1 MLKRKKTLSK
11 LLATTMVL
19 TSFTVN
25 ASAAEVNTSTIGG
38 NDRYETAIKIS
49 ENGWSSSDRAVLING
64 EKGLVD
70 ALTATP
76 YAYAKNAPILITGQ
90 GKLTTS
96 TKNRLSAMN
105 VKNVDIVGGVN
116 SVSNQVV
123 NELKNMGITVNRISG
138 ASRYD
143 TSLAVAKEVDK
154 IQDVSEIAVVN
165 GDKGIPDAVSVAAPA
180 ASKKMPILLAENGG
194 LNSASKDFV
203 NGESVSK
210 SYVIGSSNSVSD
222 SVMNSLPGTKTR
234 LGGADRHDTNAAVI
248 KEFYTA
254 SSLSNVYV
262 AKSGYVKNNDE
273 IVDALAAGVLAAK
286 NGNPVVLVGNSIN
299 SSQQTLLA
307 GKKFTKITQIGMG
320 VPANSVNQIKATQ
333 ADEEATITKLTV
345 NNGKKLTIT
354 GTNLNLIEKGNISIS
369 GNTVD
374 TFSRNSSTEV
384 VVEFTNEFNNGT
396 NTLKLTNNLGKVTE
410 HQFTYQSSLGNV
422 TSVQTATKLVGNATL
437 KDLEV
442 KINNDTVKSVY
453 DINKAGWKVEFISS
467 KNIFMDSKSTEDGH
481 VSKTGRLD
489 STKVLVN
496 NRYDYQVVLTKGE
509 TKLTSEV
516 GFFDMVEESD
526 SYTSIKDTFK
536 LKSASLQTTGTSD
549 KQIILNSKKMVIGE
563 TATLTNLEAIN
574 SIGNTVPASLSEFE
588 ITSSN
593 TNVISVNGTTLKAQG
608 STGDATITIK
618 NKNKVLNTF
627 KITAV
632 TGQRKATTIKFT
644 NNNTTLS
651 TSSTVNI
658 MEENNTNVIATVT
671 DQNGDPFNGYIVLD
685 ESSATT
691 ENIVTVTGNDATS
704 DDGKVTIS
712 IAGSK
717 IGKVTYKSNDPI
729 SNKLNLNVVAKEN
742 ANKWTLSRISADN
755 NNIDHYVPT
764 SNPDKISNKLELN
777 LIGSKSSA
785 ISGIEK
791 DLMVGTK
798 KPDKIEA
805 GKFVIVS
812 DNEKRATISPVEND
826 GKIIVNAADKETGS
840 VTIRVYHSVDNVVK
854 EAASVNVTV
863 NNNTPKMTSVSTYLV
878 DKITKEGDFNVING
892 LFNIKE
898 SVVSGVKMS
907 GVSETVCLG
916 SKGNKPIFFISNDKS
931 KEYKDGDIIIATIDI
946 SSEYTPDATGKV
958 TIPDNKKGTV
968 KVSVFSGEM
977 DGKAAQQIESIEF
990 DTTK

>member
-76 YAYAKNAPILITGQ
+76 YAYAKNAPILITAQ

-123 NELKNMGITVNRISG
+123 SELKNMGMTVNRISG

-307 GKKFTKITQIGMG
+307 GKKFTKLTQIGMG
-320 VPANSVNQIKATQ
+320 VPANSVNQIKNTQ
-333 ADEEATITKLTV
+333 AEAEATITKLTV
-345 NNGKKLTIT
+345 NNGKKMTIT

-369 GNTVD
+369 GNTAD
-374 TFSRNSSTEV
+374 TFIRNSSTEV

-422 TSVQTATKLVGNATL
+422 TSVQTATKLVGADTL

-467 KNIFMDSKSTEDGH
+467 KGIFMDGSSTDDGY

-489 STKVLVN
+489 STKVPID

-516 GFFDMVEESD
+516 GFFDVVKESD

-536 LKSASLQTTGTSD
+536 LESTSLQTTGTSD

-574 SIGNTVPASLSEFE
+574 SIGNTVTAILSEFE

-658 MEENNTNVIATVT
+658 MAGNSTDVIATVT
-671 DQNGDPFNGYIVLD
+671 DQNGDPFNGYKVLD

-691 ENIVTVTGNDATS
+691 EDIVTVTGNDATS

-840 VTIRVYHSVDNVVK
+840 VTIRVYHSVDNVIK
-854 EAASVNVTV
+854 EAASINVTV

-878 DKITKEGDFNVING
+878 DKIKETGEFDVING

-916 SKGNKPIFFISNDKS
+916 SKGNKPIFFISKDKS
-931 KEYKDGDIIIATIDI
+931 KAYKADDIIIATIDI
-946 SSEYTPDATGKV
+946 SSEYAPDTTGKI